1 MPSIHNI
8 DLIMNRLF
16 YVVCFIKFFD
26 YLKQNAITKD
36 GRLLKKELR
45 ALVAKWI
52 KATIKV
58 ALKLKCNS

>member
-1 MPSIHNI
+1 MPRIHNI

-16 YVVCFIKFFD
+16 YVVVTVCFIKFFN

-45 ALVAKWI
+45 ALVAKLI
-52 KATIKV
+52 KMH
-58 ALKLKCNS
+58 